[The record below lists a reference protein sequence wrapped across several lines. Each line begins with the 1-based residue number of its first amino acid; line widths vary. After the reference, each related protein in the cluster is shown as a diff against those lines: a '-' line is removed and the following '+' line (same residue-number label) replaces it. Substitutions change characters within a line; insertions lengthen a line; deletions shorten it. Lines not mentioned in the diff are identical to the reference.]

1 MVLSLLFLF
10 TSFFQQNDWVLY
22 HEDKKVEIYYTSRVC
37 NDKVY
42 DFSFEYYFIKI
53 KNKTDRTVII
63 NFFKGLR
70 SDEENKIAF
79 VLKPLEIKT
88 GSCIYNPIDL
98 KILKSENSPDSRRKT
113 RKFNLNKI
121 EVIEVN

>member
-22 HEDKKVEIYYTSRVC
+22 HQDKKVEIYYSSRVC

-53 KNKTDRTVII
+53 KNKTDRTLII

-88 GSCIYNPIDL
+88 GSCKYNLIDL
-98 KILKSENSPDSRRKT
+98 KIFKSENSPDSRRKI

-121 EVIEVN
+121 EIIEVN

>member
-10 TSFFQQNDWVLY
+10 TSFFQQDDWVLY
-22 HEDKKVEIYYTSRVC
+22 HQDKKVEIYYTSRVC

-53 KNKTDRTVII
+53 KNKTDRTLVV
-63 NFFKGLR
+63 NFIKGLR
-70 SDEENKIAF
+70 SDEEDKIAF
-79 VLKPLEIKT
+79 VLKPLEIRAGT
-88 GSCIYNPIDL
+88 CEFNPIDL
-98 KILKSENSPDSRRKT
+98 KMFKSENSPNSKRKI
-113 RKFNLNKI
+113 RKFNLNKV

>member
-10 TSFFQQNDWVLY
+10 TSFFQQTDWILY

-53 KNKTDRTVII
+53 KNKTDRTLVV

-70 SDEENKIAF
+70 SDEEDKIAF
-79 VLKPLEIKT
+79 VLKPLEIT
-88 GSCIYNPIDL
+88 AGTCEFNPIDL
-98 KILKSENSPDSRRKT
+98 KIFKSENSPSSKRKI
-113 RKFNLNKI
+113 RKFNLNKV

>member
-22 HEDKKVEIYYTSRVC
+22 HQDKKVEIYYTSRVC

-53 KNKTDRTVII
+53 KNKTDRTLVV

-88 GSCIYNPIDL
+88 GSCKYNPIDL
-98 KILKSENSPDSRRKT
+98 KIFKSENSPESIRKT

-121 EVIEVN
+121 EVIEVY

>member
-10 TSFFQQNDWVLY
+10 TSFFQQNDWILY

-53 KNKTDRTVII
+53 KNKTDRTLVV

-70 SDEENKIAF
+70 SDEEDKIAF

-88 GSCIYNPIDL
+88 GTCEFNLIDL
-98 KILKSENSPDSRRKT
+98 KIFKSENSPDSRRKI